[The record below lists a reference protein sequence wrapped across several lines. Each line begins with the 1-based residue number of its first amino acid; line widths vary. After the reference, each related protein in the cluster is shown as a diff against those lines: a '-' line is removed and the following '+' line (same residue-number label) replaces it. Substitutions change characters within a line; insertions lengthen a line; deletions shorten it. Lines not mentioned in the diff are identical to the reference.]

1 MSPLTRRAIALV
13 GVVALLAVGC
23 GGDDTS
29 TTTTT
34 ADADPTTT
42 TTADATTTTADAT
55 TTTEATAGTDASDG
69 QVVESGDA
77 VSVHYTG
84 TLDDG
89 TVFDSS
95 EGGATLDFTQGV
107 GQMIP
112 GFDAA
117 VLGMAVGE
125 KKTVRLSPDEAY
137 GERTDDAIIEISREQ
152 VPEDVAEGQELFSNT
167 GQRVIVVEVRDDVVV
182 IDTNHPLAGEFLTFE
197 IELVSIN

>member
-1 MSPLTRRAIALV
+1 MSSLTHRVVLLV
-13 GVVALLAVGC
+13 GVVGLVIAAC
-23 GGDDTS
+23 AGDDAATTTTASES

-34 ADADPTTT
+34 
-42 TTADATTTTADAT
+42 TTAAATTTTGAPAGADT
-55 TTTEATAGTDASDG
+55 SDG
-69 QVVESGDA
+69 QVVQAGDA

-95 EGGATLDFTQGV
+95 VGGETLDFTQGA
-107 GQMIP
+107 GQMIS

-117 VLGMAVGE
+117 VLGMAIGE

-137 GERTDDAIIEISREQ
+137 GERSDDAIIEIPREQ
-152 VPEDVAEGQELFSNT
+152 VPDDVAEGQELFSST
-167 GQRVIVVEVRDDVVV
+167 GQRVTVLEVRDDVVV
-182 IDTNHPLAGEFLTFE
+182 IDANHPLAGEFLTFE